1 MRSSDGSSDVCSSD
15 LQATEYVIGAF
26 VVMARLL
33 LPGKPE
39 LIRSVHFV
47 HAKPGIAEQ
56 VREYFDFFQCPVY
69 FEQEASCFV
78 VANEVLREK
87 LHHGDAFLK
96 DILDLHARK
105 LLQQQRTVSLPDEV
119 RHLIRSMIAS
129 GSPSMAA
136 VAAQLGMSHRS
147 LHRRLNDSGCSYRD
161 LLEDIRLELAHRYL
175 IETQDPVSHAAGVL
189 GFHSHQAFID
199 RKSTRLN
206 SSH

>member
-1 MRSSDGSSDVCSSD
+1 MRISDWSSDVCSSD
-15 LQATEYVIGAF
+15 
-26 VVMARLL
+26 
-33 LPGKPE
+33 
-39 LIRSVHFV
+39 
-47 HAKPGIAEQ
+47 
-56 VREYFDFFQCPVY
+56 
-69 FEQEASCFV
+69 
-78 VANEVLREK
+78 
-87 LHHGDAFLK
+87 LK

-175 IETQDPVSHAAGVL
+175 IETQDPVSHAAGVQI
-189 GFHSHQAFID
+189 GRASCRERVGQYV
-199 RKSTRLN
+199 
-206 SSH
+206 

>member
-1 MRSSDGSSDVCSSD
+1 MRISDWSSDVCSSD
-15 LQATEYVIGAF
+15 LF

-47 HAKPGIAEQ
+47 HAKPDIAEQ

-136 VAAQLGMSHRS
+136 RS
-147 LHRRLNDSGCSYRD
+147 EERRVGKECVGTGRSR
-161 LLEDIRLELAHRYL
+161 
-175 IETQDPVSHAAGVL
+175 
-189 GFHSHQAFID
+189 
-199 RKSTRLN
+199 
-206 SSH
+206 

>member
-47 HAKPGIAEQ
+47 HAKPDIAEQ

-119 RHLIRSMIAS
+119 RHLIRSEEHTSELQSLMRIS
-129 GSPSMAA
+129 YA
-136 VAAQLGMSHRS
+136 VFCLKKKKNRQ
-147 LHRRLNDSGCSYRD
+147 
-161 LLEDIRLELAHRYL
+161 I
-175 IETQDPVSHAAGVL
+175 
-189 GFHSHQAFID
+189 
-199 RKSTRLN
+199 
-206 SSH
+206 

>member
-1 MRSSDGSSDVCSSD
+1 MRISDWSSDVCSSD
-15 LQATEYVIGAF
+15 LF

-47 HAKPGIAEQ
+47 HAKPDIAEQ

-87 LHHGDAFLK
+87 LHPGDAFLK

-105 LLQQQRTVSLPDEV
+105 LSQHQRTVSLPNEV
-119 RHLIRSMIAS
+119 RHLILTMQPCGTPHDAPVTAS
-129 GSPSMAA
+129 R
-136 VAAQLGMSHRS
+136 GMDNR
-147 LHRRLNDSGCSYRD
+147 
-161 LLEDIRLELAHRYL
+161 
-175 IETQDPVSHAAGVL
+175 
-189 GFHSHQAFID
+189 
-199 RKSTRLN
+199 
-206 SSH
+206 

>member
-1 MRSSDGSSDVCSSD
+1 MR
-15 LQATEYVIGAF
+15 
-26 VVMARLL
+26 RR
-33 LPGKPE
+33 PP
-39 LIRSVHFV
+39 RSTRTDTLF
-47 HAKPGIAEQ
+47 PYTTLF
-56 VREYFDFFQCPVY
+56 RS
-69 FEQEASCFV
+69 QEASCFV

-161 LLEDIRLELAHRYL
+161 QIGRAH
-175 IETQDPVSHAAGVL
+175 V
-189 GFHSHQAFID
+189 
-199 RKSTRLN
+199 
-206 SSH
+206 